1 MNDQIDE
8 NKDIEETKARD
19 LGSMEK
25 AKAPR
30 KTWFFERM
38 GDSMIFPAEIKEAWD
53 ICYNRSNWKRRDFR
67 LIGTSDGTTYAR
79 IVRDAM
85 TDAHRLE
92 PELEKMKV
100 ELKKYERAEDNLIV
114 SEAVDMEG
122 DPSDTFNEANKQKI
136 LRLRKIIDR
145 LNDQLE
151 AKEEEYRGAVKNVV
165 ARATAAELE
174 AARENTKKFG
184 LEWPDEQANIQTP
197 DSGPKERGKILRI
210 MEGRK

>member
-1 MNDQIDE
+1 MNDE

-38 GDSMIFPAEIKEAWD
+38 GDGMTFPCEIKEAWD

-67 LIGTSDGTTYAR
+67 LIGTSDGTTYTW
-79 IVRDAM
+79 IVREAM
-85 TDAHRLE
+85 TDARRLE
-92 PELEKMKV
+92 PELEKMKA
-100 ELKKYERAEDNLIV
+100 ELKKYEGADERLLVEEV
-114 SEAVDMEG
+114 VDMEG

-145 LNDQLE
+145 LNDQLD
-151 AKEEEYRGAVKNVV
+151 AKEEEYRLAVKNVV
-165 ARATAAELE
+165 SRATAAELE
-174 AARENTKKFG
+174 VAKENTKTRGF
-184 LEWPDEQANIQTP
+184 EWPDKKANIATP
-197 DSGPKERGKILRI
+197 QASDDDRSEILQIMGKRQ
-210 MEGRK
+210 